1 MSKEI
6 KPVSPVQPIAPVGA
20 VGLRRSPSF
29 GQLRQ
34 WLNYSCR
41 LAKQRRSKDGQEQE

>member
-6 KPVSPVQPIAPVGA
+6 KPVNPIRPIAAVGA

-29 GQLRQ
+29 AQLRQ
-34 WLNYSCR
+34 WLNYSSR
-41 LAKQRRSKDGQEQE
+41 LARQRRSKNGQEQD